1 MLVAVLAA
9 LGALALAALVR
20 RLAGRVAAALA
31 AALLVT
37 LPHYQTL
44 GRQLLIGL
52 PALAVAL
59 AALALAFWLADGRR
73 GAGGAFL
80 AGLVFGAS
88 LLIKPL
94 TAPMLLP
101 LALWC
106 LLPPDWPATRRLRW
120 RRGLWL
126 AVGIALPAAAALAYY
141 GSRAMA
147 GQIVGTLLGAREGQD
162 YTLGSNLAE
171 IGVYLAADRW
181 GLAYW
186 GLPALAALGL
196 GELWAA
202 RRRRELLVLAAWLL
216 AAFAALALHTPL
228 RGHEMILLMPPLL
241 ACGAMGIDAAVRL
254 AGARRPAGGRRFL
267 AAAGAMAT
275 VVAVL
280 GTIGAVRADVQVR
293 AEEMAAALPADDA
306 RILALLAETPAGSTI
321 IVDDPMLAFESQR
334 TIPRRWR
341 CPPTGGWRPV
351 NWARSVAGI
360 DPRQRGQRPGV
371 RATLLAARTYVPGCG
386 RTMPS
391 VVPTAAW
398 RPTPTRPWR

>member
-1 MLVAVLAA
+1 
-9 LGALALAALVR
+9 
-20 RLAGRVAAALA
+20 
-31 AALLVT
+31 
-37 LPHYQTL
+37 
-44 GRQLLIGL
+44 
-52 PALAVAL
+52 
-59 AALALAFWLADGRR
+59 
-73 GAGGAFL
+73 
-80 AGLVFGAS
+80 
-88 LLIKPL
+88 
-94 TAPMLLP
+94 
-101 LALWC
+101 
-106 LLPPDWPATRRLRW
+106 
-120 RRGLWL
+120 
-126 AVGIALPAAAALAYY
+126 
-141 GSRAMA
+141 
-147 GQIVGTLLGAREGQD
+147 VGTLRGAREGQD

-228 RGHEMILLMPPLL
+228 RGLEMILLMPPLL

-334 TIPRRWR
+334 TIPPTLAVPSYRRVEAGELGAERLLALTRDSAASALVFGRRFWQLEPYVAWGRQNYARSGAYGGVEAHAYTPLALMSCPQPATTAVGIALVGSRVADLRAEPGGMLTVDVYLTAERTPQADYTLFVHWWTMLAMPGASRTCRRW
-341 CPPTGGWRPV
+341 
-351 NWARSVAGI
+351 
-360 DPRQRGQRPGV
+360 
-371 RATLLAARTYVPGCG
+371 
-386 RTMPS
+386 
-391 VVPTAAW
+391 TASC
-398 RPTPTRPWR
+398 